1 MDDISSE
8 YEKAVAIG
16 QENLELL
23 RLADAWCQN
32 VSYTRGPFGI
42 GIIEAS
48 TGLPISGGSLRCDF
62 AKPPQSYGMQL
73 AHGAV
78 AFYEKK
84 LHRLPRE
91 NPYGRRWASRDMG

>member
-48 TGLPISGGSLRCDF
+48 TGLPISGGEPALRLRQ
-62 AKPPQSYGMQL
+62 ATAEL
-73 AHGAV
+73 RNATGARRS
-78 AFYEKK
+78 
-84 LHRLPRE
+84 RLL
-91 NPYGRRWASRDMG
+91 